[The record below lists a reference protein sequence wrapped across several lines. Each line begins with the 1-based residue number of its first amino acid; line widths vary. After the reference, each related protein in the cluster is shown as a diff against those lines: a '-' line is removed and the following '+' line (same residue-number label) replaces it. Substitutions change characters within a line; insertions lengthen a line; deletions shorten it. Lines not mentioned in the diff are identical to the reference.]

1 MRLDCS
7 ISYVYL
13 ANHYTQSWCHACH
26 FLTQWFAHQRRPTD
40 GELCWQ
46 HCLLVVSRP
55 RPPTKVMWCPTACV
69 HMSLLHAS
77 MCSSHSASRAGL
89 RRSRCQWTCSH
100 IGIWETGS
108 NSPSVMSYYFW
119 GNALLFQPALQRETV
134 EIIHSGHQGIQ
145 QCLLQITSAM
155 WWLNTV
161 KHEMNILCRT
171 APPAQRLACH
181 NDSPCSPQSFQDHP
195 WEKVI
200 NDFFYFNGK
209 TYTLITTVEVG
220 MRTLDQF
227 FEIEFLTHYYIKG
240 LRLSLYHVL
249 ERKRFYDRATEHRSQ
264 QGRFSLSPP
273 RIYEY

>member
-1 MRLDCS
+1 M
-7 ISYVYL
+7 
-13 ANHYTQSWCHACH
+13 
-26 FLTQWFAHQRRPTD
+26 P
-40 GELCWQ
+40 
-46 HCLLVVSRP
+46 
-55 RPPTKVMWCPTACV
+55 
-69 HMSLLHAS
+69 LLHAS

-89 RRSRCQWTCSH
+89 RRSRCQWTCSY
-100 IGIWETGS
+100 IGMWETGS
-108 NSPSVMSYYFW
+108 NSLQWATTFEGMHCCSSCS
-119 GNALLFQPALQRETV
+119 QPYREKPV
-134 EIIHSGHQGIQ
+134 EMIHSGHQGIQ
-145 QCLLQITSAM
+145 RCLLQITSAM
-155 WWLNTV
+155 WWPNNV

-171 APPAQRLACH
+171 APPAQRIACH

-264 QGRFSLSPP
+264 QGRFSLPPP